1 MKREFD
7 IVIAGAGIVG
17 LTIAVLL
24 ARGDTNDQLNISL
37 IDAGSKPVF
46 TPGQDVSLRVS
57 AIASGTASLLARIGA
72 WNAIADTRACPFRD
86 MVVWDATGSVEGP
99 ETLRFEAAEFAVSQL
114 GFIVENILLQDSL
127 LAVLDSTNVSMNF
140 ATPVKSVKKSGDRYI
155 VEYGE
160 GKTIKP
166 ELLIGADGASSF
178 VRNSAGITVK
188 AWKYMQSAFVTH
200 LQPESSHRNTAWQRF
215 HKNGP
220 VALLPLDDGRVS
232 TVWTTTPAQA
242 DLLSKAP
249 DEQMEALL
257 TEATD
262 SVLGMLTAAGPRA
275 SFPLKSQHADRYVLD
290 GLALVGDAAH
300 AVHPLAG
307 QGANLGLADAE
318 ALAHVIGVALAANE
332 HPGDMPI
339 LRRYERDRKAANK
352 TMLYFI
358 DGLNRLFS
366 NDSTPLA
373 RLRGTGMALFNRSGP
388 IREHAVRVAL
398 GIRG

>member
-1 MKREFD
+1 M
-7 IVIAGAGIVG
+7 
-17 LTIAVLL
+17 
-24 ARGDTNDQLNISL
+24 
-37 IDAGSKPVF
+37 
-46 TPGQDVSLRVS
+46 
-57 AIASGTASLLARIGA
+57 
-72 WNAIADTRACPFRD
+72 
-86 MVVWDATGSVEGP
+86 
-99 ETLRFEAAEFAVSQL
+99 
-114 GFIVENILLQDSL
+114 
-127 LAVLDSTNVSMNF
+127 
-140 ATPVKSVKKSGDRYI
+140 
-155 VEYGE
+155 
-160 GKTIKP
+160 
-166 ELLIGADGASSF
+166 
-178 VRNSAGITVK
+178 
-188 AWKYMQSAFVTH
+188 
-200 LQPESSHRNTAWQRF
+200 
-215 HKNGP
+215 
-220 VALLPLDDGRVS
+220 
-232 TVWTTTPAQA
+232 
-242 DLLSKAP
+242 SKAP

-307 QGANLGLADAE
+307 RGANLGLADTE